1 MLYVILD
8 RALFEN
14 PSKLLGVARA
24 AAASGADLVQL
35 RNKIDTP
42 RQVTEMARAIKEITR
57 LRGVKLVIN
66 DRPDIALASGA
77 DGVHLGQE
85 DLPLFWARTILGK
98 GKIVGVSTHSL
109 KEAKE
114 AEQQGADYIGLGAI
128 FATPTKPEVRPIG
141 TRLIAEVLN
150 EVRIPVIAIGGIKRE
165 NVTNILDAASGMKT
179 KFGIAVV
186 RAVCEAEDPSA
197 ATRQLKELIV
207 NRPEAL
213 AV

>member
-1 MLYVILD
+1 MYVILD
-8 RALFEN
+8 RALFES

-24 AAASGADLVQL
+24 AAANGADIVQL

-57 LRGVKLVIN
+57 LRGVKLIIN

-77 DGVHLGQE
+77 DGVHVGQE
-85 DLPLFWARTILGK
+85 DLPLFWARAILGK
-98 GKIVGVSTHSL
+98 ERIVGVSTHSL

-141 TRLIAEVLN
+141 MRLIAKVLK
-150 EVRIPVIAIGGIKRE
+150 EVRIPVVAIGGINRD
-165 NVTNILDAASGMKT
+165 NVTNILDAASGMST
-179 KFGIAVV
+179 KFGVAVV
-186 RAVCEAEDPSA
+186 RAVCKAEDPSA

-207 NRPEAL
+207 NRSEAL